1 MKNVRRMIS
10 LLLAV
15 LMVFALAACTT
26 GGTEDPKDPQN
37 PSSPSTP
44 GGAQTPGGSEGG
56 DEAAGRDFELP
67 ERPVDAM
74 SGKTYTVIQHDEI
87 ENPFGYS
94 QDSQMGVMVA
104 DRIAEVEA
112 LYGVTLEFSFM
123 AYDTNFA
130 SQLQALQ
137 FSEEGADLVFAMKNA
152 MLRHAL
158 GTGGSESLMTDLLTV
173 DHIIDFWNMDK
184 WGSIVARESAMA
196 GGYFYGVTPSLWVDC
211 SPLPYYQVVYNKDL
225 LTLLEIPDLQEYWE
239 KEEWDRDTMLD
250 VITSFDYE
258 ADGAWGMTACR
269 LHMIRSTFLTT
280 GVSLVQIDKINADR
294 TVDWS
299 RGMEDPDVAEAF
311 QWLKNALTNNRKYF
325 NNGQDD
331 WKTADEGSWG
341 SHVPFNA
348 GQTAMAVTR
357 PQNIFSYVVT
367 EGPENFGLITWAGY
381 DANVLSGYLEQAYT
395 VAIPVFAQN
404 VEHSAF
410 LMYDLFE
417 GLGDVETYEDVIAY
431 YRETYFESDLD
442 MTFLMRDGV
451 SLQYSYWP
459 NGVEEVWTNIDM
471 DLLTASSISGMV
483 KKFASTVDEEIE
495 THMVPNT
502 VAIEAYRQNGYFE

>member
-26 GGTEDPKDPQN
+26 GGTEDPKDPPN

-250 VITSFDYE
+250 VITSFDP
-258 ADGAWGMTACR
+258 AVDSVWGMNAALT
-269 LHMIRSTFLTT
+269 HMTRATFLTT
-280 GVSLVQIDKINADR
+280 GVDLVIIDKINSDK
-294 TVDWS
+294 TVEWS
-299 RGMEDPDVAEAF
+299 RGIETADVADAL
-311 QWLKNALTNNRKYF
+311 QWLKNALTNKLKHF
-325 NNGQDD
+325 NNGSDD
-331 WKTADEGSWG
+331 YKTWEAHLAFNEGSC
-341 SHVPFNA
+341 
-348 GQTAMAVTR
+348 AMAVTR
-357 PQNIFSYVVT
+357 PQDIFGSVVS

-381 DANVLSGYLEQAYT
+381 EPNVLSGYLEQVYT
-395 VAIPVFAQN
+395 VSIPVFAQN
-404 VEHSAF
+404 AEHSAF

-417 GLGDVETYEDVIAY
+417 GFDDIETYDDVISF
-431 YRETYFESDLD
+431 YRETYFSSDLD
-442 MTFLMRDGV
+442 VTCLVRPGV
-451 SLQYSYWP
+451 KLQYSYWP
-459 NGVEEVWTNIDM
+459 NGGYGIITQISNSLM
-471 DLLTASSISGMV
+471 TASSV
-483 KKFASTVDEEIE
+483 STLINKHAGVDDDVIE
-495 THMVPNT
+495 TYMVPNA
-502 VAIEAYRQNGYFE
+502 VAIEAYRQNGFFK